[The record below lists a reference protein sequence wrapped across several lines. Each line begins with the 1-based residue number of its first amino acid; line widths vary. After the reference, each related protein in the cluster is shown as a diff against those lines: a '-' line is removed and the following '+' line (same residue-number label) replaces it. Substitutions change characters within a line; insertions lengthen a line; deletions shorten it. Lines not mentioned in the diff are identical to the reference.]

1 MVTGGSDEIVSFLGP
16 WSSPL
21 CKKTQKDIWL
31 TSTTRTTTTAQKNA
45 KKIKSIHQPPPKKR
59 QNPNKIMAEGGSGK
73 KVSFWGPLSSSLC
86 KKKSHKSN
94 INIYNKDNNNRT
106 KKTKKS
112 PKIQHILNDHHQ
124 KPGKIPFRSE
134 AKVDLAKEFHS
145 WDSYSHSYAKKIKK
159 IYN

>member
-1 MVTGGSDEIVSFLGP
+1 M
-16 WSSPL
+16 
-21 CKKTQKDIWL
+21 Q
-31 TSTTRTTTTAQKNA
+31 
-45 KKIKSIHQPPPKKR
+45 
-59 QNPNKIMAEGGSGK
+59 
-73 KVSFWGPLSSSLC
+73 
-86 KKKSHKSN
+86 KKSHKSN

-145 WDSYSHSYAKKIKK
+145 WDYYSHSYAKKIKK
-159 IYN
+159 IYNELLQQGQQQRQKKKEKKIEKSCSKL